1 MSGRYALKGGEA
13 ASNLSGDAGAI
24 VAMRPRPRYWS
35 TLRKHKGILAGG
47 IILAILVAAALLAPL
62 IVTNDPRL
70 ISAYTHLRAPNAY
83 YFFGTDS
90 QGRDVYSRV
99 IYGARLSLFVGCFT
113 SVTTLIFGTL
123 IGMVTSYY
131 RRADAIIMRVIDGMM
146 AFPGIIL
153 AIGIMAVR
161 GPSVANVIVALTIVG
176 TPRVVRLVRSL
187 VLGLREIPFVEAA
200 VASGNPDVR
209 IMWRHILPNI
219 LAPLIVQ
226 ASITFADAIL
236 AEATLSF
243 LGAGA
248 PPEIPSWGSMLADS
262 KNLLQQAPWT
272 MFFPGA
278 ALALAI
284 FGLNLLGDG
293 LRDLLD
299 PRLRER

>member
-1 MSGRYALKGGEA
+1 MSERYVVQQSGTPALAAGEA
-13 ASNLSGDAGAI
+13 ERIPAI
-24 VAMRPRPRYWS
+24 RPRPRSWA

-47 IILAILVAAALLAPL
+47 IVLTILVIAAVFAPL
-62 IVTNDPRL
+62 IVTNDPRR
-70 ISAYTHLRAPNAY
+70 ISAYTHLRAPNQY

-90 QGRDVYSRV
+90 QGRDVFSRV
-99 IYGARLSLFVGCFT
+99 IYGARLSLFVGFFT
-113 SVTTLIFGTL
+113 SVVTIVLGTL
-123 IGMVTSYY
+123 IGMVASFY
-131 RRADAIIMRVIDGMM
+131 RRVDAVIMRIIDGMM

-161 GPSVANVIVALTIVG
+161 GPSIANIIVALSVVG
-176 TPRVVRLVRSL
+176 TPRVVRLVRSV
-187 VLGLREIPFVEAA
+187 VLGLRDTPFVESAIA
-200 VASGNPDVR
+200 IGNPDVR

-248 PPEIPSWGSMLADS
+248 PPEIPSWGSMLSDS

-272 MFFPGA
+272 MLFPGA

-284 FGLNLLGDG
+284 FGLNILGDG

>member
-1 MSGRYALKGGEA
+1 MSERRLLKR
-13 ASNLSGDAGAI
+13 GDATSSVLQTTGKS
-24 VAMRPRPRYWS
+24 VAMRARLRYWP
-35 TLRKHKGILAGG
+35 TLRTHKGILAGG
-47 IILAILVAAALLAPL
+47 VVLVILVVAALLAPI
-62 IVTNDPRL
+62 IVTNDPRR
-70 ISAYTHLRAPNAY
+70 IAAYTHLRAPNAY

-99 IYGARLSLFVGCFT
+99 IYGARLSLFVGFFT
-113 SVTTLIFGTL
+113 SVTTLLFGTL
-123 IGMVTSYY
+123 IGMVISYY
-131 RRADAIIMRVIDGMM
+131 RRADAIVMRVIDGMM

-161 GPSVANVIVALTIVG
+161 GPSIANVIVALTIVG

-187 VLGLREIPFVEAA
+187 VLGLREVPFVEAA
-200 VASGNPDVR
+200 IASGNPDMRV
-209 IMWRHILPNI
+209 MWRHILPNI

-248 PPEIPSWGSMLADS
+248 PPEIPSWGSMLSDS

-299 PRLRER
+299 PRLRQR

>member
-1 MSGRYALKGGEA
+1 MSERYVVQGSSTPALVENESGRTA
-13 ASNLSGDAGAI
+13 AI
-24 VAMRPRPRYWS
+24 RPRRYWA
-35 TLRKHKGILAGG
+35 TLQRHKGILAGG
-47 IILAILVAAALLAPL
+47 VVLIILILAAALAPL
-62 IVTNDPRL
+62 IATNDPQR
-70 ISAYTHLRAPNAY
+70 ISAYAHLRAPNQY

-90 QGRDVYSRV
+90 QGRDVFSRV
-99 IYGARLSLFVGCFT
+99 IYGARLSLFVGFFT
-113 SVTTLIFGTL
+113 SVTTIVLGTL
-123 IGMVTSYY
+123 IGMVASFY
-131 RRADAIIMRVIDGMM
+131 RRADAVIMRIIDGMM

-161 GPSVANVIVALTIVG
+161 GPSVANIIVALTVVG

-187 VLGLREIPFVEAA
+187 VLGLRDIPFVEAA
-200 VASGNPDVR
+200 IAIGNPDVR

-248 PPEIPSWGSMLADS
+248 PPEIPSWGSMLSDS

-272 MFFPGA
+272 MLFPGA
-278 ALALAI
+278 TLALAI

-299 PRLRER
+299 PRLRQR

>member
-1 MSGRYALKGGEA
+1 
-13 ASNLSGDAGAI
+13 
-24 VAMRPRPRYWS
+24 
-35 TLRKHKGILAGG
+35 
-47 IILAILVAAALLAPL
+47 VAAA
-62 IVTNDPRL
+62 
-70 ISAYTHLRAPNAY
+70 IS
-83 YFFGTDS
+83 
-90 QGRDVYSRV
+90 
-99 IYGARLSLFVGCFT
+99 I
-113 SVTTLIFGTL
+113 
-123 IGMVTSYY
+123 
-131 RRADAIIMRVIDGMM
+131 
-146 AFPGIIL
+146 
-153 AIGIMAVR
+153 
-161 GPSVANVIVALTIVG
+161 
-176 TPRVVRLVRSL
+176 
-187 VLGLREIPFVEAA
+187 
-200 VASGNPDVR
+200 GNPDVR

-248 PPEIPSWGSMLADS
+248 PPEIPSWGSMLSDS

-299 PRLRER
+299 PRLRQR